1 MCDHHLVGSILVE
14 VSAIVDKTYGVHTR
28 CQVSHVNRQVLS
40 EYQSIPL
47 LGAHQLTGAVVD
59 PHLQELE
66 ARTVDPNIELTVVR
80 IRVDE
85 GTSVLE

>member
-1 MCDHHLVGSILVE
+1 MRDQHLVGFVLVE
-14 VSAIVDKTYGVHTR
+14 VSAIVDQTYGVHTR

-40 EYQSIPL
+40 EYQSVPL
-47 LGAHQLTGAVVD
+47 LGAHQLTSAVVD

-66 ARTVDPNIELTVVR
+66 ARTVDPNVELAIVR

-85 GTSVLE
+85 GASVLE